1 MSSKPGLSCNHSNK
15 SKHDHLPCQERPDI
29 AKIDTVKTPSEKP
42 RQAITV
48 RLDAAL
54 VERLRTFCRDQA
66 GKPIYATVNGIVGQA
81 VERELARLERG
92 IEGAPLSSHTIIERD
107 DLPAGRRVHL
117 NNQR

>member
-81 VERELARLERG
+81 VERELERLDLVLSGALPPDRCRG
-92 IEGAPLSSHTIIERD
+92 GQRAEKLHSDLNASSR
-107 DLPAGRRVHL
+107 
-117 NNQR
+117 